1 MYRGAAVSWSSKK
14 LKIVCQSTTEA
25 ETAQASIAAREV
37 YFIRSLLTE
46 IGLAPSGPTPL
57 MIDSSGTYGYT
68 RHQGA
73 KQRTKYF
80 DLWVTFVRKA
90 FQDNAIALLLVKTG
104 SEVADAL
111 TKALPR
117 IDVIRHRNTMM
128 NLR

>member
-1 MYRGAAVSWSSKK
+1 
-14 LKIVCQSTTEA
+14 
-25 ETAQASIAAREV
+25 
-37 YFIRSLLTE
+37 
-46 IGLAPSGPTPL
+46 